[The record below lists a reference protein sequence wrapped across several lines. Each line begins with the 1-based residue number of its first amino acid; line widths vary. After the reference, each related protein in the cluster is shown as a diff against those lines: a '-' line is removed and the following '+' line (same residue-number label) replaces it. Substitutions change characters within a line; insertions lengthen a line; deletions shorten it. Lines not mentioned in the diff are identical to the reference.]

1 MTARRH
7 APGWVA
13 CSLKQAALPLIRDV
27 RSVISGSK
35 EGGDAVCNVLVSMR
49 SSNANEDGSRMST
62 GAIIWHC
69 EDEYCRRTLVWAG
82 GYSTRLAAGRHIV
95 WGFLKPRGP
104 GKALHLLAGQ
114 FAHGQTAK
122 RLKYRRYPRL
132 KTDKPNDLI
141 DEYGIPGG

>member
-1 MTARRH
+1 ME
-7 APGWVA
+7 V
-13 CSLKQAALPLIRDV
+13 K
-27 RSVISGSK
+27 K
-35 EGGDAVCNVLVSMR
+35 GDAVCNVLVSMR

-69 EDEYCRRTLVWAG
+69 EDEYCRRILVWAG

-95 WGFLKPRGP
+95 WGFETARPWQSAASP
-104 GKALHLLAGQ
+104 GRAVRARADG
-114 FAHGQTAK
+114 K

>member
-1 MTARRH
+1 
-7 APGWVA
+7 
-13 CSLKQAALPLIRDV
+13 LKQAALPLIRDV

-95 WGFLKPRGP
+95 WG
-104 GKALHLLAGQ
+104 
-114 FAHGQTAK
+114 
-122 RLKYRRYPRL
+122 
-132 KTDKPNDLI
+132 
-141 DEYGIPGG
+141 

>member
-1 MTARRH
+1 M
-7 APGWVA
+7 
-13 CSLKQAALPLIRDV
+13 
-27 RSVISGSK
+27 
-35 EGGDAVCNVLVSMR
+35 CNVLVSMR

-95 WGFLKPRGP
+95 WGFETARPRQSAASP
-104 GKALHLLAGQ
+104 AGQ